1 MKRCTLVVALKN
13 CSAISFQPSKE
24 GMGVQES
31 LQRMI
36 ELFLNKSLK
45 VHHPHSLA
53 HLHCPTMV
61 MSQIAEVLINAT
73 TSLWTHGIKAQRVH

>member
-1 MKRCTLVVALKN
+1 MYTGGSIKELR
-13 CSAISFQPSKE
+13 SAISTFKE

-73 TSLWTHGIKAQRVH
+73 NQSMDSWDQSPAVH